1 MYNALLNRSICCE
14 AFPEDKNAHCCCTI
28 KNKIQDPV
36 LKSTF
41 LVGLRVP
48 NENVFYVSAD
58 AMTCSESLIP
68 VERQGNMTNFMDQT
82 GQTQMTFGSL

>member
-1 MYNALLNRSICCE
+1 MCYEI
-14 AFPEDKNAHCCCTI
+14 FPEDNHAHCYCTV

-36 LKSTF
+36 LKNPF

-58 AMTCSESLIP
+58 AMTCSESLVP
-68 VERQGNMTNFMDQT
+68 VERQGNMTNFMD
-82 GQTQMTFGSL
+82 